1 VLVRHLLPRL
11 CLAVTVVLGCPGPSP
26 TPDATVPD
34 APVADTLDPE
44 GPPVPGVSVELG
56 TGQSYWTELPP
67 SGAETELIH
76 GPQGG
81 YHVFGRVRFRGF
93 QPDVL
98 VNFRVTAEG
107 SSALLTED
115 AELPRIE
122 RRGLV
127 RTEQGFE
134 SSSPE
139 LVILTRIRGPT
150 EVVGRRHLLTV
161 TVRERASGRVA
172 GASRLVTIVDN
183 D

>member
-1 VLVRHLLPRL
+1 MARTLPWIA
-11 CLAVTVVLGCPGPSP
+11 LALAAALTGCPDGSP
-26 TPDATVPD
+26 GPDATAPD
-34 APVADTLDPE
+34 GARPDTGTQDSPLP
-44 GPPVPGVSVELG
+44 PGVEVDLG

-67 SGAETELIH
+67 TGAETELIH

-81 YHVFGRVRFRGF
+81 YHIFGRVRFRGM

-98 VNFRVTAEG
+98 VSFQVTPAEG
-107 SSALLTED
+107 GPSLTDHE
-115 AELPRIE
+115 ELPRIE

-150 EVVGRRHLLTV
+150 EVVGRRFTLSV
-161 TVRERASGRVA
+161 TLRERASGRVA
-172 GASRLVTIVDN
+172 SASRAVTIVDN